1 MRHFLLGIGTRFGT
15 TKRCFYQKSKLQES

>member
-1 MRHFLLGIGTRFGT
+1 MRHFLLDIATRFGT